1 VTSLTVALLQFRSP
15 GPEPER
21 ALQEGA
27 RACRE
32 AARLGA
38 DVALF
43 PEMWQVGYAPCPT
56 DDAGREAW
64 SALATEPDG
73 QFVARFRELAT
84 ELGIAIVITYLQRW
98 DGAPRNAATVI
109 DRRGEIVLTY
119 AKVHTCDFGMEAA
132 MTPGD
137 AFRVADLDLAHGRVR
152 VGVMICYDREFPEA
166 ARALMLGGAEVI
178 LTPNACPLTD
188 DRVGQFRAR
197 AFENMVGMAMAN
209 YAAPERPDPSD
220 PGECNGRSVAFSG
233 VGFAADG
240 TPVDHTL
247 VEAGPGEGIHLATF
261 DLDRLRTYRER
272 ETWGDAYRKPAAYA
286 SLVADDPAPVF
297 GRSDSRRTPQSSR

>member
-1 VTSLTVALLQFRSP
+1 MSSLTVALLQLRSP
-15 GPEPER
+15 GPDPQR
-21 ALQEGA
+21 ALGEGE

-43 PEMWQVGYAPCPT
+43 PELWQVGYAPCPS

-64 SALATEPDG
+64 SALATETDG
-73 QFVARFRELAT
+73 PFVGRFRELAR

-98 DGAPRNAATVI
+98 DGPPRNAATII

-119 AKVHTCDFGMEAA
+119 AKVHTCDFAMEAA
-132 MTPGD
+132 LTPGD
-137 AFRVADLDLAHGRVR
+137 TFPTADLDTAGGRVR
-152 VGVMICYDREFPEA
+152 VGVMVCFDREFPES

-178 LTPNACPLTD
+178 LTPNACLLGD

-197 AFENMVGMAMAN
+197 AFENMVGVAMAN
-209 YAAPERPDPSD
+209 YATPEPANPAD

-233 VGFAADG
+233 ICFAPDG
-240 TPVDHTL
+240 RPLDHTL
-247 VEAGPGEGIHLATF
+247 VEAGSEPGIHLATF
-261 DLDRLRTYRER
+261 DLDELRAYRGR
-272 ETWGDAYRKPAAYA
+272 EVWGDAYRTPSAYA
-286 SLVADDPAPVF
+286 ALAADTPAPVF
-297 GRSDSRRTPQSSR
+297 ARQDARRTRS